1 MTTTIHGVAR
11 SRAIRNLWMAYELG
25 IPFEHDQ
32 VGFGP
37 EGCRSARFLAINP
50 NGHIPAL
57 SDDGLVIWESLA
69 INLYLAK
76 KAGGPLAPANLA
88 EDGLATMW
96 SVWVETEVEPLAY
109 QLLAHTSSLPP
120 EKRDPAKAKEA
131 TEALKAPLGVLEAA
145 LVKGG
150 GTLIGGRFTVADVNL
165 ASVCFYLRMNP
176 EVLADKPAIRAW
188 YEAALARPAAK
199 RAWALRGD

>member
-1 MTTTIHGVAR
+1 MTTTIHGIAR

-37 EGCRSARFLAINP
+37 EGCRSPAFLKINP

-57 SDDGLVIWESLA
+57 SDDGVVVWESLA

-76 KAGGPLAPANLA
+76 KAGGPLAPANVV
-88 EDGLATMW
+88 EDGLMTMW
-96 SVWVETEVEPLAY
+96 GFWAVTEVEPHAALALY
-109 QLLAHTSSLPP
+109 NTTMYAP
-120 EKRDPAKAKEA
+120 EKRDPAVVARA
-131 TEALKAPLGVLEAA
+131 LEALKAPLEVLEQA

-150 GTLIGGRFTVADVNL
+150 GYLVGGRFTVADLNL
-165 ASVCFYLRMNP
+165 IGVSFYLRATP
-176 EVLADKPAIRAW
+176 QALAGKAAIRAW
-188 YEAALARPAAK
+188 YEAGLARPAAK
-199 RAWALRGD
+199 QAWALRGD